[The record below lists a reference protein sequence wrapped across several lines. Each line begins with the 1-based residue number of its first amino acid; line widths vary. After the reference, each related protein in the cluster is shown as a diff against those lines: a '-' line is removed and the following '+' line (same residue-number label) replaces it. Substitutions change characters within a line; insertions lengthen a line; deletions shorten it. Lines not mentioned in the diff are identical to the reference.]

1 MKSPQYMDSHLRLH
15 RYGYRNPQMFVSGN
29 TASAEHAP
37 NTFPLIPHR
46 WDAHL
51 GYSICLLINNA
62 KHLVTH
68 THIISY
74 DFVFLVLA
82 VPVSALTAAQA
93 AAVQQQQAMAAAANY
108 RYMTLPSHQQVTNHP
123 QVISTEYVYTSGGP
137 MSNHIVTS
145 QPLVPGS
152 HAQPLIYT
160 TTATS
165 QQQQQIQQTYDQCPA
180 ICSLF
185 AIFCCPIT
193 CWCSLPALA
202 YSLCAYT
209 DFRAND
215 MHAYRSK
222 SDVAR
227 RCVIVACIIGLILC
241 IIWAILTFLYYG
253 EMLLLLGDII
263 KAVQRH
269 LWPGN

>member
-1 MKSPQYMDSHLRLH
+1 MYTSKEHQSYEMEQQQQQQQVTPQGGEVADDR
-15 RYGYRNPQMFVSGN
+15 VEAV
-29 TASAEHAP
+29 TP
-37 NTFPLIPHR
+37 NENNNGVR
-46 WDAHL
+46 GSL
-51 GYSICLLINNA
+51 GSLGGPRMAAGDLL
-62 KHLVTH
+62 
-68 THIISY
+68 Y
-74 DFVFLVLA
+74 DGHGSLSA

-93 AAVQQQQAMAAAANY
+93 AAVQQQQAVAAAANY
-108 RYMTLPSHQQVTNHP
+108 RYMTLPSHQQIANHP
-123 QVISTEYVYTSGGP
+123 QVIPAAEYVYTSGGP
-137 MSNHIVTS
+137 VGNHIVSS
-145 QPLVPGS
+145 QPLVPAA
-152 HAQPLIYT
+152 HTQPLIYT
-160 TTATS
+160 TTTTTPH
-165 QQQQQIQQTYDQCPA
+165 QQAQQEYDRCPA
-180 ICSLF
+180 VCSLF

-209 DFRAND
+209 DYRAND

-227 RCVIVACIIGLILC
+227 RCVIIACIIGLILC

-269 LWPGN
+269 IWSNN

>member
-1 MKSPQYMDSHLRLH
+1 M
-15 RYGYRNPQMFVSGN
+15 
-29 TASAEHAP
+29 
-37 NTFPLIPHR
+37 
-46 WDAHL
+46 
-51 GYSICLLINNA
+51 
-62 KHLVTH
+62 
-68 THIISY
+68 
-74 DFVFLVLA
+74 
-82 VPVSALTAAQA
+82 PVSTLTAAQA

-108 RYMTLPSHQQVTNHP
+108 RYMTLNSHQQMSNHP
-123 QVISTEYVYTSGGP
+123 QMIPTEYVYTSGPVG
-137 MSNHIVTS
+137 NHVLST
-145 QPLVPGS
+145 QPLIQS

-160 TTATS
+160 TTTANS
-165 QQQQQIQQTYDQCPA
+165 QHQQVQQPYDRCPA

-209 DFRAND
+209 DYRAND

-227 RCVIVACIIGLILC
+227 RCVIIACIIGLILC

-253 EMLLLLGDII
+253 EMLLLLSDLI
-263 KAVQRH
+263 KTVQRH
-269 LWPGN
+269 LWPNN